1 METLERI
8 KKPHV
13 NKFQISDFRLQIL
26 NSAFRIPKS
35 EMAMKP
41 IIEILD
47 HCSACGACVEICPVF
62 CLGLN
67 LGSLEIVNEEVCFGC
82 RKCEDVCPEEAI
94 RIKGIVP

>member
-8 KKPHV
+8 KKSDV
-13 NKFQISDFRLQIL
+13 RQFQILDLK
-26 NSAFRIPKS
+26 FRIPKF
-35 EMAMKP
+35 EITMKP

-47 HCSACGACVEICPVF
+47 HCNACGACVEICPVL
-62 CLGLN
+62 CLRINNGL
-67 LGSLEIVNEEVCFGC
+67 LEIVNEEVCFGC